1 MKDSPS
7 RLAAVRVLV
16 MDVDGVL
23 TDGGIYYTER
33 GDELKRF
40 DVRDGQG
47 LVLLR
52 QAGVLTAVITR
63 RRSEIVERRADELG
77 IVEVHQGATDKRAVL
92 ESLLARRGV
101 PAAEA
106 VYVGDD
112 IGDLPAMRLVG
123 FPVAV
128 ADAVPPVK
136 GAAAYITQAS
146 PGHGAIRELCD
157 LILSAKGKL
166 PPSSDEHR
174 EDRARVHVKDAA
186 SAARRT
192 RRPGAKQSTVESAT
206 PRRSAP
212 KPTTKNPRRRRS

>member
-1 MKDSPS
+1 MKPS
-7 RLAAVRVLV
+7 TIRLAAVQLLV

-101 PAAEA
+101 PASEA

-112 IGDLPAMRLVG
+112 VGDLPAMRVVG

-128 ADAVPPVK
+128 ADAVPTVK
-136 GAAAYITQAS
+136 RAAAYTTNS
-146 PGHGAIRELCD
+146 RPGHGAIRELCD
-157 LILSAKGKL
+157 LILAAKSDTLASKSAAAK
-166 PPSSDEHR
+166 STTATR
-174 EDRARVHVKDAA
+174 VRVHGA
-186 SAARRT
+186 SGE
-192 RRPGAKQSTVESAT
+192 GAKVKPVKKAVAK
-206 PRRSAP
+206 RRG
-212 KPTTKNPRRRRS
+212 